1 MRFTRAALVAGVL
14 ACATAAPASAT
25 DNGATYNN
33 PFTTGDLS
41 DCVFPKARTGI
52 SAFAFDG
59 APVPFTLDA
68 RAPWPG
74 CEHAPGSI
82 RVLKLQALNVGGQ
95 VTYLTRGGTAEGEA
109 FPGEPH
115 VHIPATALR
124 RVPKLLEHTQRNTNG
139 RSAPNCS
146 RPITARPTA
155 LPEAMKYKPRQATD
169 SGASWANYGD
179 PGARFDTSY
188 TYMLWNLPRRDDNG
202 AEGYVKRGGIL
213 MTTIRPGQ
221 RLLVCDVSQQLLD
234 SFAPGGARINGWAQ
248 WVYAQAQNGAERV
261 HGWVLVRA
269 HHDGTTYT
277 LFS

>member
-33 PFTTGDLS
+33 PFNTGDLS
-41 DCVFPKARTGI
+41 DCVYPKARAGI

-124 RVPKLLEHTQRNTNG
+124 RVPKLLDA
-139 RSAPNCS
+139 RSAQHERAQRAELLAPDHGPPDRAS
-146 RPITARPTA
+146 GGD
-155 LPEAMKYKPRQATD
+155 EVQAPA
-169 SGASWANYGD
+169 GFGQ
-179 PGARFDTSY
+179 
-188 TYMLWNLPRRDDNG
+188 RR
-202 AEGYVKRGGIL
+202 L
-213 MTTIRPGQ
+213 MGQLRRPG
-221 RLLVCDVSQQLLD
+221 RALRHQLHVHALEP
-234 SFAPGGARINGWAQ
+234 APPG
-248 WVYAQAQNGAERV
+248 
-261 HGWVLVRA
+261 
-269 HHDGTTYT
+269 
-277 LFS
+277 